1 MSVETAE
8 KYRYVSLGFVM
19 EKKYSLYKINAGFKY
34 YHMCFGAAFMHLSF
48 LITFLV
54 FELYMMVTINIV
66 SVLLYVVLGVCSL
79 KKGISDHPIGWI
91 IAVFSEIIVHAV
103 IVTLIQGVEVFFFL
117 YPPMSLPLYAYLLF
131 IYCDKSTFVKSMV
144 AFGIITF
151 AVLSIIIGV
160 VETIGSVYS
169 ITNMHV
175 LAKNEIIVLRAENIL
190 FTLGMVLVFVLLFF
204 LEVTRLLS
212 DLQESNEKL
221 NYTATHDSLTGLS
234 NRHSLW
240 PFFEELEKSGE
251 SYCIIMGDLDDF
263 KKINDTYGHDCGDL
277 VLKSV
282 ANIIIENTQDNELV
296 CRWGGEEMLIVMRG
310 SREECYKR
318 ISVIKTEISS
328 LALTSGGYPVKVT
341 MTFGFADS
349 AEETAAIETRT
360 VSENTGVTQTHH
372 KGIDSLISM
381 VDKRL
386 YAGKHRGKNVIV
398 SAMD

>member
-1 MSVETAE
+1 MRVETAGN
-8 KYRYVSLGFVM
+8 YRYVSMGFVM
-19 EKKYSLYKINAGFKY
+19 EKKHSFFNINAGLKY

-48 LITFLV
+48 LITFMV
-54 FELYMMVTINIV
+54 FELYMMVVINIV
-66 SVLLYVVLGVCSL
+66 SVLLYVVLGICTL
-79 KKGISDHPIGWI
+79 KKGISNHPIGWI
-91 IAVFSEIIVHAV
+91 IVIFSEIIVHAV

-131 IYCDKSTFVKSMV
+131 VYCDKSTFIKSMV
-144 AFGIITF
+144 AFGAITF
-151 AVLSIIIGV
+151 VVLSILIGV

-169 ITNMHV
+169 ITNMHA

-190 FTLGMVLVFVLLFF
+190 FTLGMVLVFVLIFF
-204 LEVTRLLS
+204 LEVTRLVG
-212 DLQESNEKL
+212 DLQKSNEKL
-221 NYTATHDSLTGLS
+221 IYTATHDSLTGLS

-282 ANIIIENTQDNELV
+282 ANIIIENTQDNELA

-310 SREECYKR
+310 SREECYQR

-328 LALTSGGYPVKVT
+328 LTLTSGGYPVKVT

-349 AEETAAIETRT
+349 AEETAAAART
-360 VSENTGVTQTHH
+360 VSEDIPEGSQTHH
-372 KGIDSLISM
+372 KGIESLISM

-386 YAGKHRGKNVIV
+386 YVGKHRGKNVIV

>member
-1 MSVETAE
+1 
-8 KYRYVSLGFVM
+8 M
-19 EKKYSLYKINAGFKY
+19 EKKYSFFKINAGFKY

-54 FELYMMVTINIV
+54 FGMYMMVTINIV
-66 SVLLYVVLGVCSL
+66 SVLLYVVLGICSL
-79 KKGISDHPIGWI
+79 KNGISKHPIGWI

-144 AFGIITF
+144 VFGAVTF
-151 AVLSIIIGV
+151 AVLSILIGV
-160 VETIGSVYS
+160 VETIGSLYS
-169 ITNMHV
+169 VTNMHV
-175 LAKNEIIVLRAENIL
+175 LAKNEIMVLRAENIL
-190 FTLGMVLVFVLLFF
+190 FTLGMVLVFVLIFF
-204 LEVTRLLS
+204 LEVSRLLG

-282 ANIIIENTQDNELV
+282 AKIIIENTQDNELA

-310 SREECYKR
+310 SHEECYAR
-318 ISVIKTEISS
+318 ISVIKSEISS
-328 LALTSGGYPVKVT
+328 LALVSGGHPVKVT

-360 VSENTGVTQTHH
+360 VSENTAAGVSQTHH